1 MPVSSGPTPCSP
13 ALAAKGSPL
22 TAWHEA
28 QPKSTKRRRPVATSP
43 GGGVSRHPGGTPPAR
58 CSASIVIRTDR
69 PPGGRLAGGGAGA
82 LRHETSSAMAAA
94 AAADPSSIGDFQG
107 VVALAYMRGAARD
120 AAGRAFTIV
129 NDIRIFMGDYVS
141 ADGIQRRGAF
151 GFV

>member
-1 MPVSSGPTPCSP
+1 MVIAAIGVLACQVRAQTPDASDPV
-13 ALAAKGSPL
+13 
-22 TAWHEA
+22 
-28 QPKSTKRRRPVATSP
+28 PVLDGMQILSP
-43 GGGVSRHPGGTPPAR
+43 GP
-58 CSASIVIRTDR
+58 RTLGFD
-69 PPGGRLAGGGAGA
+69 GL
-82 LRHETSSAMAAA
+82 
-94 AAADPSSIGDFQG
+94 AADPSSIGDFQG